1 MANQTKHLGMMGE
14 KGCVVIFREVPGEPE
29 QCLVVL
35 TESLEGRSHD
45 ELMQV
50 VESTEGQEANN
61 LSEVLDRRTFSDG
74 SNMLSTLHYTKQLQK
89 VPTINVDLT
98 PLPNQRINL
107 ADVNKE
113 INKLSAGEPPVAT
126 DPSHLRNLNK
136 PLIDATID
144 DVEAAQRAQ
153 AQPITADSGAAE
165 GLILQAALMK
175 EDAQTMIAEADAK
188 LAQAYDLNPSLKP
201 KTKAKAK
208 TTTAKTKNTTTAKTK
223 NTAKSK
229 AKAVTES

>member
-1 MANQTKHLGMMGE
+1 MATQTKHLGMMGE

-35 TESLEGRSHD
+35 TEALEGRAHD

-89 VPTINVDLT
+89 VPTVNVDLT

-107 ADVNKE
+107 ADVNAE
-113 INKLSAGEPPVAT
+113 INRLSAGEPLAAT

-153 AQPITADSGAAE
+153 AQPIAADSGVAE
-165 GLILQAALMK
+165 GLVLQATLMK
-175 EDAQTMIAEADAK
+175 EDAQAMIAEADAK

-201 KTKAKAK
+201 KTKSKAR
-208 TTTAKTKNTTTAKTK
+208 TTTPKSKAK

-229 AKAVTES
+229 DKAVTES